1 MHVDMRRLKG
11 LSRHLTSLLAAGLL
25 LAWGFSDSQ
34 AQFESTWL
42 EIGDYHSQYF
52 ETGAGNEGNIANSC
66 KKWPAI
72 FDIGESDHCRSKAL
86 WIGTKNWTDEN
97 GDQHDY
103 YVARIGP
110 RSPGVGRVFPT
121 EHKLVS
127 KYGDPNNPT
136 ETQPEVLVEGGQS
149 FDQVTFVDEV
159 RPDMKADR
167 MLLTRANT
175 LLGVTMTRK
184 VYAFSNEHHDDYHII
199 EYTYTNTGNTD
210 EDEEIELEGQTLEDV
225 YIHRLH
231 RETGFEQAAWVTG
244 NGQPWGEFNMIDVV
258 GDGHKDYD
266 VDFRAT
272 YTWIGWRPEQT
283 EFNNLGGPLWDDSPW
298 YVQEGDTTGRLS
310 GGSMTGRVTIFGEKP
325 GNEGEYDINNFPPPQ
340 DMDADDVSA
349 GTFDSPE
356 VRQPHILGYQDSDG
370 RLTSQ
375 GEPMQDYYE
384 LGIIMSRDR
393 SRTGRWPHYAN
404 LVEPDGN
411 FATTENDA
419 SSGRQGGFGATVA
432 YGPYDLEFGESVRIV
447 VADAAGGLSWEA
459 RNEIGR
465 PYKRSGGQDSLHIQ
479 YDANGDGT
487 IQGTENDVP
496 GSGVSPDIGYDESLT
511 KNQWVL
517 SAKDSL
523 FKNFSRATANYWSGF
538 DIPEPPAP
546 PKTVNVVG
554 RPNRVEITWE
564 AYGNAPDPQS
574 WEIYRTDTYV
584 ENIPYEKVATVDGS
598 ARSYEDTQL
607 QRGLDYYYSVRAV
620 GEDQPVDPTAMN
632 GTPDGEPLRSSR
644 YYAQTF
650 TPVQLKRAP
659 GEQLSDFRIVPNP
672 FNLAMNEQIR
682 WPGQENK
689 LGFLEL
695 PGQAT
700 IRIYTEA
707 GELVETIEHTDGSGD
722 EFWNMT
728 TDARQLLVSGMYIA
742 VVTDHT
748 QNDRQLIRKFAI
760 IR

>member
-1 MHVDMRRLKG
+1 MHVDM
-11 LSRHLTSLLAAGLL
+11 SRHHGLQRLLASVLTAGLL
-25 LAWGFSDSQ
+25 LAWGVSESQ

-42 EIGDYHSQYF
+42 DVGDYQSQYF
-52 ETGAGNEGNIANSC
+52 ETGAGNEGNIANNC

-72 FDIGESDHCRSKAL
+72 FDIAYSDHCRSKAL
-86 WIGTKNWTDEN
+86 WIGVKNWTDEN
-97 GDQHDY
+97 GDQHDF
-103 YVARIGP
+103 YVNRIGP

-127 KYGDPNNPT
+127 SLGDPNSPV
-136 ETQPEVLVEGGQS
+136 ESQPSVTVEGGQS

-159 RPDMKADR
+159 RPDMAADR

-175 LLGVTMTRK
+175 LVGITMTRK
-184 VYAFSNEHHDDYHII
+184 VYAFSNDYHDDYHII

-210 EDEEIELEGQTLEDV
+210 EDEEIELEGQTLNDV
-225 YIHRLH
+225 YIYRSH
-231 RETGFEQAAWVTG
+231 RETGNEQAAWVTG

-258 GDGHKDYD
+258 GDGHKDYN
-266 VDFRAT
+266 VDYRAI
-272 YTWIGWRPEQT
+272 YNWIGWRPEQT
-283 EFNNLGGPLWDDSPW
+283 EFNNLGGPIWDDGPW
-298 YVQEGDTTGRLS
+298 YIQEGDSTGRLA
-310 GGSMTGRVTIFGEKP
+310 GGSMTGRVTIYGEAS
-325 GNEGEYDINNFPPPQ
+325 GNEGEYDIDNFPPPQ
-340 DMDADDVSA
+340 EMDADNVSE
-349 GTFDSPE
+349 GTFDAPDE
-356 VRQPHILGYQDSDG
+356 RQPHILGYQDSDG

-375 GEPMQDYYE
+375 GEPMEDYYQ
-384 LGIIMSRDR
+384 LGILAAERER
-393 SRTGRWPHYAN
+393 GGRWPHYAN

-411 FATTENDA
+411 FTTTQNDA
-419 SSGRQGGFGATVA
+419 SSGRQGGFGGTVS

-459 RNEIGR
+459 RNEIGEV
-465 PYKRSGGQDSLHIQ
+465 YKASGGQDSLHIQ

-487 IQGTENDVP
+487 IQGAENDAP
-496 GSGVSPDIGYDESLT
+496 GEAVSTDIPYDESLT
-511 KNQWVL
+511 KNQWVM

-523 FKNFSRATANYWSGF
+523 FKNFDRAINNYWSGF
-538 DIPEPPAP
+538 DIPQAPAP
-546 PKTVNVVG
+546 PKSVSVVG
-554 RPNRVEITWE
+554 RPDQVEISWTAYSGEEPAGGWE
-564 AYGNAPDPQS
+564 V
-574 WEIYRTDTYV
+574 YRTPTYV
-584 ENIPYEKVATVDGS
+584 ENLPYEKIADLDPS
-598 ARSYEDTQL
+598 ARSYADKTL
-607 QRGLDYYYSVRAV
+607 QRGIDYYYFVQAV
-620 GEDQPVDPTAMN
+620 GGPQPEDPTAMN
-632 GTPDGEPLRSSR
+632 GTPDGEPLKSSR

-650 TPVQLKRAP
+650 TPVQLKRPP
-659 GEQLSDFRIVPNP
+659 GEELTDFRIVPNP
-672 FNLAMNEQIR
+672 FNLAMDEQIR

-748 QNDRQLIRKFAI
+748 RNDRQLIRKFAI